1 MHDEL
6 RGLLESKGYSL
17 QTHGD
22 EIVLCSAA
30 VSHCAA
36 SIAYGFALIFLNRT
50 LETII

>member
-22 EIVLCSAA
+22 QIVLCSAA
-30 VSHCAA
+30 VSHSHSTA
-36 SIAYGFALIFLNRT
+36 SIAYGCALVFFNHT
-50 LETII
+50 L